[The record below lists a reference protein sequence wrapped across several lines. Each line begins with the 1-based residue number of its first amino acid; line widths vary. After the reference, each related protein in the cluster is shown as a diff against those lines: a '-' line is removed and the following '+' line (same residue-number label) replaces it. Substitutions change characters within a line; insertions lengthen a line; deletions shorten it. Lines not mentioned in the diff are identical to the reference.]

1 MRSLKFSKQN
11 IESNSLPI
19 TDMEE
24 PKLTRKYQDLL
35 ENKYGKKN
43 KKCKGVDFQMA
54 KRLIRLDIINGNP
67 RSFVA
72 APN

>member
-24 PKLTRKYQDLL
+24 PKPTSKYQDLL
-35 ENKYGKKN
+35 DKYGRK
-43 KKCKGVDFQMA
+43 
-54 KRLIRLDIINGNP
+54 
-67 RSFVA
+67 
-72 APN
+72 